1 LIIKAAAASSSS
13 SSCHGRACVMMMM
26 KLVEKFSLATQK
38 KKSKQTTRK
47 DLFSCLTYFCNKE
60 YFSFRS
66 SYKISLF
73 VKLACE
79 ALLLFCELCCGIVS
93 QELF

>member
-1 LIIKAAAASSSS
+1 M
-13 SSCHGRACVMMMM
+13 MMMM

-38 KKSKQTTRK
+38 KKASKQASRK

-60 YFSFRS
+60 YFSFPS
-66 SYKISLF
+66 SYKISL
-73 VKLACE
+73 CE
-79 ALLLFCELCCGIVS
+79 ALLLFCELCCRIVS